1 MKHFSQNDVNSTF
14 TSNYM
19 FSIVGHGE
27 EGKLVSKPA
36 TERDRERERVERELL
51 QGILKNDK

>member
-1 MKHFSQNDVNSTF
+1 MKHFSRNDVNSTF

-36 TERDRERERVERELL
+36 TERDRERESRARAIT
-51 QGILKNDK
+51 GHLKK